1 VRATSILAVA
11 TILAVSAGV
20 ACGFASVLV
29 RVATIPAA
37 ESSSE
42 AWSEGP
48 DALALARAFTAA
60 LDGHDV
66 EALVAVFTEEDAGPT
81 VTADRSAWQKF
92 EIRLWAERQV
102 RANIDVEAHAYWL
115 TDHGAAWDAEV
126 YRDDWAALGVDVLPV
141 TNSVWVHAGKLAD
154 FTSTPRDRR
163 LAERLGDLWRPGAAP
178 ERPAS

>member
-1 VRATSILAVA
+1 
-11 TILAVSAGV
+11 
-20 ACGFASVLV
+20 
-29 RVATIPAA
+29 VATIPAA
-37 ESSSE
+37 AEASSDPWTE
-42 AWSEGP
+42 RP

-66 EALVAVFTEEDAGPT
+66 EALVALFTEEDAGPT

-92 EIRLWAERQV
+92 EIALWAEQQV
-102 RANIDVEAHAYWL
+102 RANIRVEAHDYRL
-115 TDHGAAWDAEV
+115 TEHGVAWDAEV
-126 YRDDWAALGVDVLPV
+126 YRDDWAALGVAALPV
-141 TNSVWVHAGKLAD
+141 TNSIWVHAGKLAD